1 MRERQI
7 EARERNAKEMEA
19 ALGFDGKKSLRSWRC
34 FFSVSHRFWLMLKE
48 FVKDD
53 AFYIHLKLFF
63 GYSDIEGAIRIA
75 TDFFFCTFLLNEERF

>member
-19 ALGFDGKKSLRSWRC
+19 PLGFDGKKFSQILEV

-48 FVKDD
+48 FVED

-75 TDFFFCTFLLNEERF
+75 TDFFFVLSY